1 MNYIYLDNAATTKA
15 DPKVIKAMERCLK
28 YDFGNPSSIHSM
40 GQRGKKILA
49 EARKEVALLLGA
61 DPDEI
66 IFTSGGTESDNLAIQ
81 GAFRANK
88 GNHLITTKIEHP
100 AVLNTCKYLEEKG
113 ADVTYLDVDEDGL
126 VYPDDFESA
135 IREDTVLA
143 TVMYAN
149 NVMGT
154 VEEIYDLADIAHD
167 NGVLF
172 HTDAVQAAGM
182 IPIDLKNTNIDLL
195 SISGHKLHASK
206 GIGALYKS
214 KSVDIEPLMYGGA
227 HEDGLRPGTE
237 NVPGIAGFGVA
248 CRIVKEEMDDY
259 VPEMKELRDR
269 LIEGIEEN
277 IPQVHLNGHRT
288 KRLPNNVNFSF
299 KGVEG
304 ESILLKLDS
313 LGYEV
318 STGSACSSKELK
330 PSEAILATGVDT
342 EMAHCS
348 LRITLGRE
356 TERKYI
362 EKFLEDLTSVISE
375 LREMSPLWQE

>member
-1 MNYIYLDNAATTKA
+1 MEKIYLDNAATTKA
-15 DPKVIKAMERCLK
+15 DPRVIDATVRCLK
-28 YDFGNPSSIHSM
+28 EDYGNPSSIHSM
-40 GQRGKKILA
+40 GQKGKKILA

-61 DPDEI
+61 HPDEI
-66 IFTSGGTESDNLAIQ
+66 IFTSGGTESDNLGVQ
-81 GAFRANK
+81 GAFRANE

-100 AVLNTCKYLEEKG
+100 AVLNTCKYLEERG

-126 VYPDDFESA
+126 VDPEDFEST
-135 IREDTVLA
+135 IKDDTVLA

-154 VEEIYDLADIAHD
+154 VEAVDELADIAHEND
-167 NGVLF
+167 VLF

-182 IPIDLKNTNIDLL
+182 IPIDVENTNVDLL
-195 SISGHKLHASK
+195 SISGHKIHASK

-214 KSVDIEPLMYGGA
+214 KDVEIEPLMYGGA
-227 HEDGLRPGTE
+227 HEKGMRPGTE

-248 CRIVKEEMDDY
+248 CRIVREEMNEY
-259 VPEMKELRDR
+259 VPKMKNLRDR
-269 LIEGIEEN
+269 LIEGIEER
-277 IPQVHLNGHRT
+277 IPAVHLNGHRT

-356 TERKYI
+356 TE
-362 EKFLEDLTSVISE
+362 EDSVDKFLDELATVIKE